1 MSYPSL
7 VGFQLGLA
15 QFSGPPHSHSTRAAL
30 PLWSGLPSWEVQGPS
45 IPFSES
51 GPRPLWGQKP
61 MGYLAPDDPD
71 PLSGRLRAPLLP
83 SSIP

>member
-15 QFSGPPHSHSTRAAL
+15 QFSGPLHSHATRVAL

-45 IPFSES
+45 IPLSES
-51 GPRPLWGQKP
+51 GLRPLWGQDSV
-61 MGYLAPDDPD
+61 GILAPPN
-71 PLSGRLRAPLLP
+71 PRPTEFWLRAPLLL